1 MDYTEEYINNSV
13 MIEEKKK
20 SLCEP
25 REQKFSSFSSLTT
38 YKEVV
43 DISNKNRIYGL
54 SKNDYKEVQMKIKK
68 QNCFL
73 QYNYIYDKISGTQIP
88 LKDLVIS
95 ANHNPNRYHALIQ
108 NRINTLSNEA
118 KEKNLSPIFMTLTLP
133 SEYHK
138 MKMDKKTKALI
149 PNPKYNHVAPKEA
162 VKHLTKMFS
171 RLRHDRS
178 LKQLTKDER
187 IYFRVNEP
195 HKNGTPHTHV
205 LLFVPKSSIDRVVT
219 AFKRLFDNKANDI
232 QTDIKNATSYIM
244 KYINKTLPLS
254 KKENLSTKD
263 KYLNA
268 WYCKHRII
276 RFNCSRTLAP
286 LSLYRLL
293 HEKFNLKELTTLVK
307 KKSLAIFVLQTNRN
321 KIMEIFFGDELI
333 YQRSEN
339 YSLKNGLLDF

>member
-1 MDYTEEYINNSV
+1 
-13 MIEEKKK
+13 
-20 SLCEP
+20 
-25 REQKFSSFSSLTT
+25 
-38 YKEVV
+38 
-43 DISNKNRIYGL
+43 
-54 SKNDYKEVQMKIKK
+54 
-68 QNCFL
+68 
-73 QYNYIYDKISGTQIP
+73 
-88 LKDLVIS
+88 
-95 ANHNPNRYHALIQ
+95 
-108 NRINTLSNEA
+108 
-118 KEKNLSPIFMTLTLP
+118 MTLTLP
-133 SEYHK
+133 SEFHK

-149 PNPKYNHVAPKEA
+149 ANPKYNHVTPKEA

-178 LKQLTKDER
+178 LKELTKDER

-195 HKNGTPHTHV
+195 HKNGTLHTHV
-205 LLFVPKSSIDRVVT
+205 LLFVSKSSIDRIVT

-232 QTDIKNATSYIM
+232 QINIENATSYIM

-254 KKENLSTKD
+254 KKENLSAKD

-307 KKSLAIFVLQTNRN
+307 KKSLAIYVLQTNKN

-333 YQRSEN
+333 YKRSEN
-339 YSLKNGLLDF
+339 YTLRNGLLDF

>member
-1 MDYTEEYINNSV
+1 MDYTKQFINN
-13 MIEEKKK
+13 EEFEDKKIK
-20 SLCEP
+20 VCVVS
-25 REQKFSSFSSLTT
+25 EQTFFSSSSLTT
-38 YKEVV
+38 YKKVV
-43 DISNKNRIYGL
+43 DINKNHKIYGL
-54 SKNDYKEVQMKIKK
+54 TQNDYEDVLEKIKK

-73 QYNYIYDKISGTQIP
+73 EYNYIYDKISSSHIP

-108 NRINTLSNEA
+108 NRINTLTNEA
-118 KEKNLSPIFMTLTLP
+118 KENNLFPIFMTLTLP
-133 SEYHK
+133 SEFHK
-138 MKMDKKTKALI
+138 MKMDKKTKTLI
-149 PNPKYNHVAPKEA
+149 PNPKYNHVTPKEA

-178 LKQLTKDER
+178 LKELSKDER

-195 HKNGTPHTHV
+195 HKNGTPHTHI
-205 LLFVPKSSIDRVVT
+205 LLFVPKSSINRVVT
-219 AFKRLFDNKANDI
+219 AFKRLFDNRTNDI

-254 KKENLSTKD
+254 KKENLSTKE

-268 WYCKHRII
+268 WYCKHRIV
-276 RFNCSRTLAP
+276 RFNCSKTLAP

-339 YSLKNGLLDF
+339 YILKNGLLDF

>member
-1 MDYTEEYINNSV
+1 MDYTEQFINN
-13 MIEEKKK
+13 EEFEDKKIK
-20 SLCEP
+20 VCVVS
-25 REQKFSSFSSLTT
+25 EQTFFSSSSLTT
-38 YKEVV
+38 YKKVV
-43 DISNKNRIYGL
+43 DINKNHKIYGL
-54 SKNDYKEVQMKIKK
+54 TQNDYEDVLEKIKK

-73 QYNYIYDKISGTQIP
+73 EYNYIYDKISRTQIP

-108 NRINTLSNEA
+108 NRINTLTNEA
-118 KEKNLSPIFMTLTLP
+118 KENNLFPIFMTLTLP
-133 SEYHK
+133 SEFHK
-138 MKMDKKTKALI
+138 MKMDKKTKILI
-149 PNPKYNHVAPKEA
+149 PNPKYNHVTQKEA

-178 LKQLTKDER
+178 LKELSKDER

-195 HKNGTPHTHV
+195 HKNGTPHTHI
-205 LLFVPKSSIDRVVT
+205 LLFVPKSSINRVVT
-219 AFKRLFDNKANDI
+219 AFKRLFDNKTNDI

-254 KKENLSTKD
+254 KKENLSTKE

-268 WYCKHRII
+268 WYCKHRIV
-276 RFNCSRTLAP
+276 RFNCSKTLAP

-293 HEKFNLKELTTLVK
+293 HEKFNLKELTSLVK
-307 KKSLAIFVLQTNRN
+307 KKSLAIYVLQTNRN

-333 YQRSEN
+333 Y
-339 YSLKNGLLDF
+339 

>member
-1 MDYTEEYINNSV
+1 MDYTKQFINNK
-13 MIEEKKK
+13 EFEDKKIK
-20 SLCEP
+20 VCEVS
-25 REQKFSSFSSLTT
+25 EQTFFSSSSLTT
-38 YKEVV
+38 YKKVV
-43 DISNKNRIYGL
+43 DINKNHKIYGL
-54 SKNDYKEVQMKIKK
+54 TQNDYEDVLEKIKK

-73 QYNYIYDKISGTQIP
+73 EYNYIYDKISRTQIP

-108 NRINTLSNEA
+108 NRINTLTNEA
-118 KEKNLSPIFMTLTLP
+118 KENNLFPIFMTLTLP
-133 SEYHK
+133 SEFHK
-138 MKMDKKTKALI
+138 MKIDKKTKNLI
-149 PNPKYNHVAPKEA
+149 PNPKYNHVTPKEA

-178 LKQLTKDER
+178 LKELSKDER

-195 HKNGTPHTHV
+195 HKNGTPHTHI
-205 LLFVPKSSIDRVVT
+205 LLFVPKSSINRVVT
-219 AFKRLFDNKANDI
+219 AFKRLFDNKTNDI

-254 KKENLSTKD
+254 KKENLSTKE

-268 WYCKHRII
+268 WYCKHRIV
-276 RFNCSRTLAP
+276 RFNCSKTLAP

-293 HEKFNLKELTTLVK
+293 HEKFNLKELTSLVK

-333 YQRSEN
+333 YKRSEN

>member
-1 MDYTEEYINNSV
+1 MDYTEQFINN
-13 MIEEKKK
+13 EEFEDKKIK
-20 SLCEP
+20 VCVVS
-25 REQKFSSFSSLTT
+25 EQTFFSSSSLTT
-38 YKEVV
+38 YKKVV
-43 DISNKNRIYGL
+43 DINKNHKIYGL
-54 SKNDYKEVQMKIKK
+54 TQNDYEDVLEKIKK

-73 QYNYIYDKISGTQIP
+73 EYNYIYDKISSSHIP

-108 NRINTLSNEA
+108 NRINTLTNEA
-118 KEKNLSPIFMTLTLP
+118 KENNLFPIFMTLTLP
-133 SEYHK
+133 SEFHK
-138 MKMDKKTKALI
+138 MKIDKKTKTLI
-149 PNPKYNHVAPKEA
+149 QNPKYNHVTPKEA

-178 LKQLTKDER
+178 LKELSKDER

-195 HKNGTPHTHV
+195 HKNGTPHTHI

-219 AFKRLFDNKANDI
+219 AFKRLFDNKTNDI

-254 KKENLSTKD
+254 KKENLSTKE

-268 WYCKHRII
+268 WYSKHRIV
-276 RFNCSRTLAP
+276 RFNCSKTLAP

-293 HEKFNLKELTTLVK
+293 HEKFNLKELTSLVK
-307 KKSLAIFVLQTNRN
+307 KKSLAIYVLQTNRN

-339 YSLKNGLLDF
+339 YTLKNGLLDF

>member
-1 MDYTEEYINNSV
+1 MDYTEQFINN
-13 MIEEKKK
+13 EEFEDKKIK
-20 SLCEP
+20 VCVVS
-25 REQKFSSFSSLTT
+25 EQTFFSSSSLTT
-38 YKEVV
+38 YKKVV
-43 DISNKNRIYGL
+43 DINKNHKIYGL
-54 SKNDYKEVQMKIKK
+54 TQNDYEDVLEKIKK

-73 QYNYIYDKISGTQIP
+73 EYNYIYDKISSSHIP

-108 NRINTLSNEA
+108 NRINTLTNEA
-118 KEKNLSPIFMTLTLP
+118 KENNLFPIFMTLTLP
-133 SEYHK
+133 SEFHK
-138 MKMDKKTKALI
+138 MKIDKKTKTLI
-149 PNPKYNHVAPKEA
+149 QNPKYNHVTPKEA

-178 LKQLTKDER
+178 LKELSKDER

-195 HKNGTPHTHV
+195 HKNGTPHTHI

-219 AFKRLFDNKANDI
+219 AFKRLFDNKTNDI

-254 KKENLSTKD
+254 KKENLSTKE

-268 WYCKHRII
+268 WYCKHRIV
-276 RFNCSRTLAP
+276 RFNCSKTLAP

-293 HEKFNLKELTTLVK
+293 HEKFNLKELTSLVK
-307 KKSLAIFVLQTNRN
+307 KKSLAIYVLQTNRN

-339 YSLKNGLLDF
+339 YTLKNGLLDF

>member
-1 MDYTEEYINNSV
+1 
-13 MIEEKKK
+13 
-20 SLCEP
+20 
-25 REQKFSSFSSLTT
+25 
-38 YKEVV
+38 
-43 DISNKNRIYGL
+43 
-54 SKNDYKEVQMKIKK
+54 MKI
-68 QNCFL
+68 
-73 QYNYIYDKISGTQIP
+73 
-88 LKDLVIS
+88 
-95 ANHNPNRYHALIQ
+95 
-108 NRINTLSNEA
+108 
-118 KEKNLSPIFMTLTLP
+118 
-133 SEYHK
+133 
-138 MKMDKKTKALI
+138 DKKTKTLI
-149 PNPKYNHVAPKEA
+149 PNPKYNHVTPKEA

-178 LKQLTKDER
+178 LKELSKDER

-232 QTDIKNATSYIM
+232 QTDIKNATSYVM

-268 WYCKHRII
+268 WYCKHRIV
-276 RFNCSRTLAP
+276 RFNCSKTLAP

-307 KKSLAIFVLQTNRN
+307 KKSLAIYVLQTNRN

-339 YSLKNGLLDF
+339 YTLRNGLLDF